1 VGGGCIFGLKISEK
15 IYFPVVVSTAD
26 ARESLQVEFRGRK
39 YTVPTA
45 FVFTL
50 GMINK
55 KKGSAIRRK
64 R

>member
-1 VGGGCIFGLKISEK
+1 LKISEK